1 MQNQSQ
7 KHPESESARATS
19 DWMIVFVIAHYTL
32 REALRNRILW
42 IAVVFAAMGV
52 GLASF
57 VGDIAVAETE
67 IVEAT
72 LLAASYRFCAALVL
86 MVLVISTLVR
96 EFNDKCLELYLSLTI
111 SRLIYYVGKMLGF
124 VLAGALLAAV
134 FGGMLL
140 LYAPPPMVGMWALTL
155 ACELAMV
162 AAVAVFCV
170 MSFNQQIPAS
180 FAASLVFYLMC
191 RASDAIVLIAKSPII
206 VHTVGVDAMRFLIE
220 KIAYILPS
228 LGRFAKSEWLAYGGV
243 TFAETLPPL
252 LLQTAIYVAFIGAA
266 TMVDFSRKN
275 L

>member
-7 KHPESESARATS
+7 KHPESESARAKS

-72 LLAASYRFCAALVL
+72 LLAAAYRFCAALVL

-124 VLAGALLAAV
+124 VLAGVLLAAV

-140 LYAPPPMVGMWALTL
+140 LYAPPEAVGMWALTL

-191 RASDAIVLIAKSPII
+191 RASDAIVLISQSPLII
-206 VHTVGVDAMRFLIE
+206 ETAGSDAMRSLI
-220 KIAYILPS
+220 KGIAYILPS
-228 LGRFAKSEWLAYGGV
+228 LGRFAKSEWLAYGGA